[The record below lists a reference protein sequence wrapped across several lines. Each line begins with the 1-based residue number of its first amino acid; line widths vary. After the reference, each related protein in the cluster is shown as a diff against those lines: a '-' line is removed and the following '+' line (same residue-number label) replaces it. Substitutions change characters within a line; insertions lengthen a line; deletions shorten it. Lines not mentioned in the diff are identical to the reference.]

1 MARSR
6 KGGQYEVGY
15 GKPPKHTRF
24 QSGQS
29 GNPGGKRK
37 RAMTVSELIAA
48 EATRLVSV
56 TENGKTTKLRKD
68 QVTVKALFAKAMK
81 GDLQAARLI
90 FLALAAHA
98 AERPDEQPR
107 LTGAQIAL
115 LKELLPNFNPPAEA
129 V

>member
-1 MARSR
+1 MARPK
-6 KGGQYEVGY
+6 KGTYEVGF

-24 QSGQS
+24 QPGRS

-37 RAMTVSELIAA
+37 RSLTVTELIAA

-56 TENGKTTKLRKD
+56 SENGKPVRLRKD

-81 GDLQAARLI
+81 GDLQAAKLI

-115 LKELLPNFNPPAEA
+115 LKELLPNFNPPTDEA
-129 V
+129 